1 MQKKHNYTLTIHA
14 TIFMTTTIILNQRRD
29 KRRGISIDLMM
40 EEQLTRNER
49 TQNCSLQTSTQ
60 RSVNQQQP

>member
-1 MQKKHNYTLTIHA
+1 MA
-14 TIFMTTTIILNQRRD
+14 TMPPRICLCASGATGHLVILNQRRD
-29 KRRGISIDLMM
+29 KRRGISIDPMM

-49 TQNCSLQTSTQ
+49 TQNCSLQTSTL